1 MFQGM
6 NYIYEVYK
14 EMNFSKAAKNL
25 YISQPSLSAAVK
37 KVEQQLGFPIF
48 DRSTNPIQLTE
59 FGIEYIKAAEQ
70 IIDVER
76 GFENFI
82 NDINELK
89 IGSVSIG
96 GTNLFASHILPP
108 ILSQF
113 TEKYPFINVNLVEAS
128 TTELTEKLL
137 SGKLDLIIENTM
149 LDHNIFSKK
158 FFCEEHLILTVP
170 KKFESNKEAAAYAL
184 TAEEIRQGVHLDNG
198 FPAVP
203 LHFFKDDPFL
213 FLKSGNDTRTR
224 ADRICHND
232 HFTPKIKLKLE
243 QQVTAYNL
251 TCYGMGIS
259 FNGDLLIN
267 HVPPN
272 DQLVYYKLDDKE
284 STREVN
290 FYYKQNRYITK
301 AIKEFL
307 NCI

>member
-59 FGIEYIKAAEQ
+59 FGREYIKAAEQ
-70 IIDVER
+70 IMDVER

-108 ILSQF
+108 VLSQF
-113 TEKYPFINVNLVEAS
+113 TEKYPLIDVNLVEAS
-128 TTELTEKLL
+128 TTELTEKLF
-137 SGKLDLIIENTM
+137 SGKLDLIIENTV
-149 LDHNIFSKK
+149 LDHKIFSKK

-170 KKFESNKEAAAYAL
+170 KKFESNKKAAAYAL

-224 ADRICHND
+224 ADRICHNN

-267 HVPPN
+267 HVSPN

-284 STREVN
+284 STRDVN

-301 AIKEFL
+301 AVKEFL